1 MEEKLPKI
9 YSKKAILG
17 FSIFL
22 STLFGGV
29 LLYQN
34 LMEVNKKKEAYT
46 VLAISILLTIV
57 TAIIVNI
64 PDNPK
69 SSLAYLCGLGGGC
82 LLSYYF
88 MPKYFPDEE
97 KYPQKAIWKPLVIA
111 VVIVAILLFSV
122 IYTASIENS

>member
-34 LMEVNKKKEAYT
+34 LIEVNKKKEAYT
-46 VLAISILLTIV
+46 VLIISILLTIITGV
-57 TAIIVNI
+57 IVNI
-64 PDNPK
+64 PEEPK

-97 KYPQKAIWKPLVIA
+97 RYSKKAIWKPLIIG
-111 VVIVAILLFSV
+111 VVIVAILLALIIYGASV
-122 IYTASIENS
+122 ENS

>member
-1 MEEKLPKI
+1 MEEKLSKI

-34 LMEVNKKKEAYT
+34 LIETNKKKEAYI
-46 VLAISILLTIV
+46 VLAISVLLTII
-57 TAIIVNI
+57 TIIIVNI
-64 PDNPK
+64 PEEPK

-97 KYPQKAIWKPLVIA
+97 KYPKKVIWKPLIIGVA
-111 VVIVAILLFSV
+111 IVAILLTLIIYGASV
-122 IYTASIENS
+122 ENS

>member
-34 LMEVNKKKEAYT
+34 LIEVNKKKEAYT
-46 VLAISILLTIV
+46 VLAISILLTIITGV
-57 TAIIVNI
+57 IVNI
-64 PDNPK
+64 PEEPK

-97 KYPQKAIWKPLVIA
+97 KYPKKAIWKPLIIG
-111 VVIVAILLFSV
+111 VVIVAILLALIIYGASV
-122 IYTASIENS
+122 ENR